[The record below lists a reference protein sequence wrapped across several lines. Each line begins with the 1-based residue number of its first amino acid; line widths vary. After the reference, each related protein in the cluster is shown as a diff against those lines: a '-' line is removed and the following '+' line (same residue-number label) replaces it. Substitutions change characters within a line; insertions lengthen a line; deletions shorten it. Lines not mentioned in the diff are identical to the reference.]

1 MSRFDARVG
10 YRPVTVRRR
19 LPVAVTALAVASGA
33 LAFVLGQPPAR
44 PGPAVAFVSP
54 SPALSAVA
62 SAPASIAPSAAPT
75 SSPSTG
81 PTSPPTVP
89 TATAQLDAALQA
101 SLDRFRKKAGIPG
114 VSATVMFPDGTS
126 WTGVSGI
133 AVVASK
139 SPVAPDTAFA
149 VGSISKTFLATLIL
163 ELASEGKVDLAAPV
177 GTYLPTIRIDPK
189 ITVRQLL
196 DHTSGLFDFFFAP
209 GIDRALQG
217 NPTAEW
223 TPTKTLTFVRKPY
236 FRPGKGWHYSN
247 TNYLLLGMIAEKV
260 SG

>member
-19 LPVAVTALAVASGA
+19 LPVAVTALAVASGG

-54 SPALSAVA
+54 SPALSAA
-62 SAPASIAPSAAPT
+62 SAPASTVPSGAPSP
-75 SSPSTG
+75 SPSTE
-81 PTSPPTVP
+81 PTSPPSVP
-89 TATAQLDAALQA
+89 TATSQLDKALQA

-126 WTGVSGI
+126 WTGVSGL

-149 VGSISKTFLATLIL
+149 VGSISKTFLATLIV

-196 DHTSGLFDFFFAP
+196 DHTSG
-209 GIDRALQG
+209 
-217 NPTAEW
+217 
-223 TPTKTLTFVRKPY
+223 
-236 FRPGKGWHYSN
+236 
-247 TNYLLLGMIAEKV
+247 
-260 SG
+260 